1 MEVINQRD
9 AENCKE
15 GDDMGGRRNLEG
27 RGCKYWR
34 WQIVL
39 FSSEIS
45 LEESLHDHRD
55 HNEVLYKKNSAN
67 PTLQQIPFL
76 IM

>member
-15 GDDMGGRRNLEG
+15 GDDMARRRNLEG

-34 WQIVL
+34 WQIVP
-39 FSSEIS
+39 FSSDIS
-45 LEESLHDHRD
+45 LKEYLPDYKD
-55 HNEVLYKKNSAN
+55 QNEVSY
-67 PTLQQIPFL
+67 
-76 IM
+76 